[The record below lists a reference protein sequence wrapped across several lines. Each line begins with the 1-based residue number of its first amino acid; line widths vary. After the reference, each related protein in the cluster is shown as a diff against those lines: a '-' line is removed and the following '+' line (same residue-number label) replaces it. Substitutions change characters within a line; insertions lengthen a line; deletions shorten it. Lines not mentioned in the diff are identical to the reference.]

1 MPFLRERSGA
11 WSAEKIIA
19 FVGVCLPAAWIFH
32 RYWIED
38 LGPRPLTEVIH
49 FTGDWVVRLLWI
61 TLAVTP
67 AARLF
72 KAPKLLLARR
82 TLGVAT
88 AVYAMFHI
96 TLYVADQKFNL
107 ATVVSE
113 IALRFYLT
121 IGFVA
126 LAALVALM
134 VTSTDAMIRRL
145 ARNWARLH
153 LLAYPVAVL
162 AAIHFLLQ
170 SKNDVWQP
178 ILMVGFLAWLFG
190 YRILQR
196 FTREVSYRRLTALAL
211 ASGVLTMLIE
221 IAWYR
226 LRSNVPVERILQA
239 NFDFSY
245 TIQPAWWVL
254 AGTLAIPL
262 AVWLWRLRPQRPA
275 ARRTSSSAVSG
286 ATRVQSAS

>member
-19 FVGVCLPAAWIFH
+19 FVGVCLPVAWIFH

-121 IGFVA
+121 IGFIA

-145 ARNWARLH
+145 ARNWTRLH

-178 ILMVGFLAWLFG
+178 ILMVGLLAWLFG

-239 NFDFSY
+239 NFDFSF

-262 AVWLWRLRPQRPA
+262 AVWLWRLRPQRPT
-275 ARRTSSSAVSG
+275 ARRTSSRAVSG
-286 ATRVQSAS
+286 AARVQSAS